1 MFAEAIPGVI
11 LQLTAIL
18 SEDGKAS
25 SIAIISLIVSALTT
39 GFISASISFDWDT
52 SPELRIANP
61 DFYGYIPNNAT
72 RRAGK
77 TKTCKWN
84 DHKCL
89 KNP

>member
-18 SEDGKAS
+18 SEDGTAS
-25 SIAIISLIVSALTT
+25 SIAITSLLVSALTT

-52 SPELRIANP
+52 DPEKRINNP

-77 TKTCKWN
+77 IKTCKN
-84 DHKCL
+84 HKIL